1 MVEEGLSSEL
11 VSFVDSLFGTTVGV
25 DEDGITVKGSFGIE
39 AKDIFELTPF
49 LLE

>member
-25 DEDGITVKGSFGIE
+25 EEDGITVNGSFDIE
-39 AKDIFELTPF
+39 EEGTFDITPF
-49 LLE
+49 